1 MTGPQ
6 RVTARLLAVCRVH
19 SLHLDPGVVGV
30 TAIDKR
36 PLDEPVAVRRL
47 GLYGDVIADREHHGG
62 PDKAVYAYA
71 QESADRWA
79 GDLGEDVPPGR
90 FGENLRTAG
99 LDVDGA
105 EVGER
110 WQVGAEG
117 TGPLLEVTMPRI
129 PCQTF
134 GRWLGQERWVRR
146 FTEGGLPGAYLRVVR
161 PGRLA
166 AGDAVDVVHRP
177 GHGVSVARWFTDP
190 TPADARTLVEADEA
204 GDVELAPALRAY
216 VDRAL
221 TRA

>member
-1 MTGPQ
+1 VTG
-6 RVTARLLAVCRVH
+6 RLLAVCRVH
-19 SLHLDPGVVGV
+19 RLHLDPGVVGV

-79 GDLGEDVPPGR
+79 DELGGPVAPGQ

-110 WQVGAEG
+110 WQVGDDG
-117 TGPLLEVTMPRI
+117 VGPLLEVTMPRI

-134 GRWLGQERWVRR
+134 GRYLGQERWVRR
-146 FTEGGLPGAYLRVVR
+146 FTAAGLPGAYLRVLR
-161 PGRLA
+161 TGRMA
-166 AGDAVDVVHRP
+166 ADDAVAVVHRP
-177 GHGVSVARWFTDP
+177 GHGVSVARWFSDGS
-190 TPADARTLVEADEA
+190 PADARLLVEADEA
-204 GDVELAPALRAY
+204 GAVELAPALRAY

>member
-1 MTGPQ
+1 
-6 RVTARLLAVCRVH
+6 VTARLLAVCRVH
-19 SLHLDPGVVGV
+19 RLHLDPGTVGV

-79 GDLGEDVPPGR
+79 DELGGPVAPGQ

-110 WQVGAEG
+110 WQVGDEG
-117 TGPLLEVTMPRI
+117 AGPLLEVTMPRI

-134 GRWLGQERWVRR
+134 GRYLGQERWVRR
-146 FTEGGLPGAYLRVVR
+146 FSAGGLPGAYLRVVR
-161 PGRLA
+161 TGRLA
-166 AGDAVDVVHRP
+166 AGDAVTVVHRP
-177 GHGVSVARWFTDP
+177 GHGVSVARWFSDGSS
-190 TPADARTLVEADEA
+190 ADARLLLEADEA
-204 GDVELAPALRAY
+204 GAVELAPALRAY